1 MIHPLLEFL
10 PFLAACTYGF
20 VAPRIE
26 LRCLWPN
33 LVIGA
38 LCAWFAGE
46 LTQGLAIA
54 SMALL
59 VDSASAVAGC
69 LLIQYIRRLAT
80 ERQL

>member
-10 PFLAACTYGF
+10 PFLAGCAYGF
-20 VAPRIE
+20 VTPRIE

-33 LVIGA
+33 LLIGA

-59 VDSASAVAGC
+59 LDSAGAVAGC
-69 LLIQYIRRLAT
+69 LLIQHIRRLAT